1 MYREIKI
8 GEVSIPMKA
17 TAATALRYRHVFGQ
31 DLMTELQDS
40 EESTS
45 LGIDTVQKLAFVMA
59 CAADPEKDMTK
70 LNEEVYIEWLDK
82 FEPLDLAM
90 ATQEIVDLYLGN
102 TKGLSEVK
110 KKAGDAVKRKLN
122 TALYTLRCV
131 QVGLTMADLDV
142 LDYGFVMDILA
153 ESSNDDYKYRQVATQ
168 ADFDNF

>member
-90 ATQEIVDLYLGN
+90 ATQEIIDLYLGN

-110 KKAGDAVKRKLN
+110 KKAGDAVKEN
-122 TALYTLRCV
+122 
-131 QVGLTMADLDV
+131 
-142 LDYGFVMDILA
+142 
-153 ESSNDDYKYRQVATQ
+153 
-168 ADFDNF
+168 